1 MDRTSSTSGVELLGR
16 LCAAPLARFG
26 RQLQHPT
33 GLTGR
38 LVGHAMAFANRRA
51 NRAAVEALGIEP
63 ADEILELGFGPG
75 AAIETLA
82 ALAPEGR
89 IYGIDKSQEM
99 LALACKRNKA
109 AMRAGRVV
117 LTQGSFDRLPLPA
130 ATVDKVLAVNVI
142 YFWHEAGA
150 VLSEIRR
157 VLRPGGILAIY
168 ATDAGAMQRWK
179 FAGPAT
185 HRTFDRPGLA
195 ALLEAAGFERARI
208 DIRETC
214 PAPGLRGWVA
224 TARQ

>member
-1 MDRTSSTSGVELLGR
+1 MDRTSSTFGVELLGR

-38 LVGHAMAFANRRA
+38 LVGHAMALANRRA
-51 NRAAVEALGIEP
+51 NRAAIEALGIAPE
-63 ADEILELGFGPG
+63 DEILELGFGPG

-82 ALAPEGR
+82 ALTPGGR
-89 IYGIDKSQEM
+89 VYGVDKSQVM

-117 LTQGSFDRLPLPA
+117 LKQGSFDKLPLPA
-130 ATVDKVLAVNVI
+130 AAVDKVLAVNVI
-142 YFWHEAGA
+142 YFWREAGA

-157 VLRPGGILAIY
+157 VLRPGGVLAIY
-168 ATDAGAMQRWK
+168 ATDAGAMRRWK
-179 FAGPAT
+179 FAGPVT

-195 ALLEAAGFERARI
+195 ALLAEAGFDPAQI
-208 DIRETC
+208 DIRETR
-214 PAPGLRGWVA
+214 PAPGIRGWVA